1 MWHNVEVSPA
11 ERVLEVL
18 AGMPALRKVTF
29 VVQTQARAGPAGG
42 APGRACTVLAR
53 SPAWRATLRWLSPV
67 SADCQLPLINN
78 NTMSGASRR
87 VWPAR
92 PDARMRLCPA
102 AALQRDEAPSVEVAA
117 LMLGL
122 PRRRPSLELAALDSE
137 QFYGITIAD
146 LDGMAAEEGATVA
159 GAAGGAAGAPGGR
172 QAADAGGG

>member
-1 MWHNVEVSPA
+1 
-11 ERVLEVL
+11 
-18 AGMPALRKVTF
+18 
-29 VVQTQARAGPAGG
+29 
-42 APGRACTVLAR
+42 
-53 SPAWRATLRWLSPV
+53 
-67 SADCQLPLINN
+67 
-78 NTMSGASRR
+78 
-87 VWPAR
+87 
-92 PDARMRLCPA
+92 MRLCPA